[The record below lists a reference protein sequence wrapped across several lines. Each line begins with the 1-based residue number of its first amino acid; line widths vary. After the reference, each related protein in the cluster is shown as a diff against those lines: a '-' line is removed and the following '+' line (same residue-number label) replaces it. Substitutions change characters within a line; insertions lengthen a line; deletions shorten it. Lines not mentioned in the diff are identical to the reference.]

1 VRTKLLMTLAAL
13 FLGLLGVAATFLP
26 QEILAH
32 VGAPPE
38 GLAVLIVQTIGAL
51 YLGFALLDWTARG
64 VIIGG
69 VYSRPLAIGNFVH
82 FTIVAIAL
90 LKALLGGSPAPEVI
104 AGAVAYTVFAVWF
117 GGVLFT
123 HPGKG
128 GGG

>member
-1 VRTKLLMTLAAL
+1 MRTKLLMTLAAL

-38 GLAVLIVQTIGAL
+38 GLAVLIIQILGAL

-90 LKALLGGSPAPEVI
+90 IKALFGGAPAPEVI
-104 AGAVAYTVFAVWF
+104 AGAVVYTVFAVWF

-123 HPGKG
+123 HPGKRG
-128 GGG
+128 GG